1 MTPLRKRMTEQLQLR
16 NLSKT
21 TEETYLKCV
30 ERYARF
36 FHKSPERLGPEQV
49 REYLLHLKNDRK
61 VRPIPSSSTAVL
73 CGSCTW
79 RR

>member
-1 MTPLRKRMTEQLQLR
+1 MTPLRKRMVEQLQLR
-16 NLSKT
+16 NLSKA

-30 ERYARF
+30 ERYALF
-36 FHKSPERLGPEQV
+36 FDRSPERLGPEHV

-61 VRPIPSSSTAVL
+61 VQTNTILVNRSGL
-73 CGSCTW
+73 RFCTS